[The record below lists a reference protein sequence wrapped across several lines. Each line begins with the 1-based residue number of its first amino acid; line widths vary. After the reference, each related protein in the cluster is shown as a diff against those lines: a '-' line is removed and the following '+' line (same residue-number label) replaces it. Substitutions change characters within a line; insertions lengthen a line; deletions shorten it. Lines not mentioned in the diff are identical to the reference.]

1 VSAAFTDA
9 TAMRDAVRS
18 RQTKAVDVVRW
29 AIDRARAANAAL
41 NAFHEI
47 LEAEAMEQ
55 AEAVDRRIAA
65 GQDPGPMAGVPVA
78 VKDNIA
84 TRLGRTTCSSR
95 MLEHYRSPFDATAVE
110 RLRTAG
116 AVVMG
121 KTNLDEF
128 AMGSSSEQ
136 CAWGPVRNPWD
147 TGRVPGGSSGGSAS
161 AAAAGLCGVA
171 LGSDT
176 GGSIR
181 QPASLCG
188 CVGFKPTYGR
198 ISRHGLVAFGS
209 SLDQI
214 GPLANSVRDA
224 ALAYACMAGVDPRD
238 STSAPNAVEDPLEA
252 LDRPIDGL
260 RVGVPS
266 QYLSEANDVD
276 VNACVQA
283 SLERLVKA
291 GATLVPV
298 ELPLTDVGISTYYV
312 IAPAEASANLA
323 RFDGIRYGHRAK
335 ARPGQSLDDL
345 YAESR
350 GEGFGPEV
358 QRRIM
363 LGTYVLSAGYYD
375 AYYGRA
381 LKVRRLIKAE
391 FDRAFENCH
400 VIAGPASPTPAFRM
414 GGLTDPLQMYL
425 CDVYTVN
432 TNIAGIPGISVPVG
446 FVPRDGR
453 PLPVG
458 LHLQGPA
465 MADATLLRAAAMV
478 ERLHPEA
485 AQRPAL

>member
-1 VSAAFTDA
+1 MSFLDA
-9 TAMRDAVRS
+9 TDLRDAVRS
-18 RQTKAVDVVRW
+18 RKVKATEAVAGVL
-29 AIDRARAANAAL
+29 ARARAANAQL
-41 NAFHEI
+41 NAFHEL
-47 LEAEAMEQ
+47 LEEQ
-55 AEAVDRRIAA
+55 AMRDATAIDAAIAA
-65 GQDPGPMAGVPVA
+65 GRDPGPLAGVPIA

-84 TRLGRTTCSSR
+84 TREGCTTCSSR
-95 MLEHYRSPFDATAVE
+95 MLDGYRSPFDATCVQ
-110 RLRTAG
+110 RLRAAG

-128 AMGSSSEQ
+128 AMGSSSEH

-147 TGRVPGGSSGGSAS
+147 PSRVPGGSSGGSAAAT
-161 AAAAGLCGVA
+161 AAALCGVA

-198 ISRHGLVAFGS
+198 VSRYGLVAFGS

-214 GPLANSVRDA
+214 GPFARSVRDA
-224 ALAYACMAGVDPRD
+224 ALTYATMAGADGHD
-238 STSAPNAVEDPLEA
+238 STSAQIAVEDPLANLEK
-252 LDRPIDGL
+252 PIDGL
-260 RVGVPS
+260 RVGVPA
-266 QYLSEANDVD
+266 QYLSDANDPR
-276 VNACVQA
+276 VNALVQA
-283 SLERLVKA
+283 SLDRLKAA
-291 GATLVPV
+291 GARLVPV

-323 RFDGIRYGHRAK
+323 RFDGIRYGHRA
-335 ARPGQSLDDL
+335 AQRPGQSLDDL
-345 YAESR
+345 YAASR

-391 FDRAFENCH
+391 FDRAFAQCD
-400 VIAGPASPTPAFRM
+400 VIAGPTSPTPAFRA

-432 TNIAGIPGISVPVG
+432 TNIAGLPGISVPIG
-446 FVPRDGR
+446 FVNEDGR
-453 PLPVG
+453 ELPVG
-458 LHLQGPA
+458 LHLQAPA
-465 MADATLLRAAAMV
+465 MADAALLRAARMI

-485 AQRPAL
+485 NRVAGT

>member
-1 VSAAFTDA
+1 MTFSDA
-9 TAMRDAVRS
+9 TEIRDAVRS
-18 RQTKAVDVVRW
+18 RKAKATEIVSSLI
-29 AIDRARAANAAL
+29 ARARAANAKL

-47 LEAEAMEQ
+47 LEEDAMRQ
-55 AEAVDRRIAA
+55 AAAVDASIAA
-65 GQDPGPMAGVPVA
+65 GRDPGPMAGVPVA

-84 TRLGRTTCSSR
+84 TREGHTTCSSR
-95 MLEHYRSPFDATAVE
+95 MLENYRSPFDATCVE
-110 RLRTAG
+110 RLRAAG

-128 AMGSSSEQ
+128 AMGSSSEH

-147 TGRVPGGSSGGSAS
+147 PARVPGGSSGGSAS
-161 AAAAGLCGVA
+161 AAAAAICGVA

-198 ISRHGLVAFGS
+198 VSRYGLVAFGS
-209 SLDQI
+209 SLDQV
-214 GPLANSVRDA
+214 GPLARTVRDA
-224 ALAYACMAGVDPRD
+224 ALTYAVMAGADPRD
-238 STSAPNAVEDPLEA
+238 STSAQRPVEDPLQDLE
-252 LDRPIDGL
+252 RPIEGL
-260 RVGVPS
+260 RIGVPT
-266 QYLSEANDVD
+266 QYMSEANDPR
-276 VNACVQA
+276 VNALIQA
-283 SLERLVKA
+283 ALDRLRGA
-291 GATLVPV
+291 GASIVPV

-323 RFDGIRYGHRAK
+323 RFDGIRYGHRAA
-335 ARPGQSLDDL
+335 ARAGQSLDDL

-350 GEGFGPEV
+350 AQGFGPEV

-391 FDRAFENCH
+391 FDRAFERCD
-400 VIAGPASPTPAFRM
+400 VIAGPASPTPAFRP
-414 GGLTDPLQMYL
+414 GELSDPLQMYL

-446 FVPRDGR
+446 FVEDGGAR
-453 PLPVG
+453 LPVG
-458 LHLQGPA
+458 LHLQAPA
-465 MADATLLRAAAMV
+465 MADARLLRAARMV
-478 ERLHPEA
+478 ESLHASACVA
-485 AQRPAL
+485 ATI